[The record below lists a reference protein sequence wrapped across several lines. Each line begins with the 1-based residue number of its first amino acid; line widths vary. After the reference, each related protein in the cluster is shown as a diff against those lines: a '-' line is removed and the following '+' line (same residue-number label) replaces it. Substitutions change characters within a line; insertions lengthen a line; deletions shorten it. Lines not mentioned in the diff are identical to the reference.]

1 VSARGRLLI
10 VDDDESIRLIA
21 RMSLER
27 IGGWEVLDA
36 GCAADA
42 LEAARSG
49 PLEAVLLDVMMPGV
63 DGPATLE
70 LLRPV
75 IGPDTPVIFL
85 TAKTQAAD
93 REHLA
98 GLGAAGL
105 IAKPFDPMTLPD
117 QVAATVAD
125 STGGIDPSVE

>member
-1 VSARGRLLI
+1 MSPRGRLLI
-10 VDDDESIRLIA
+10 VDDDEDIRLIA

-36 GCAADA
+36 ASAEDA
-42 LEAARSG
+42 VEVARSG

-63 DGPATLE
+63 DGPATLQ

-85 TAKTQAAD
+85 TAKTQSAD
-93 REHLA
+93 RERLA
-98 GLGAAGL
+98 ELGVAGL
-105 IAKPFDPMTLPD
+105 ITKPFDPMTLPD
-117 QVAATVAD
+117 ELSAWLRR
-125 STGGIDPSVE
+125 

>member
-1 VSARGRLLI
+1 MTGPGRLLL
-10 VDDDESIRLIA
+10 VDDEDDIRLIA
-21 RMSLER
+21 RLSLER

-36 GCAADA
+36 GSAEEA
-42 LEAARSG
+42 LAAARSG
-49 PLEAVLLDVMMPGV
+49 PVDAVLLDVMMPGV
-63 DGPATLE
+63 DGPGTLE

-93 REHLA
+93 RERLA
-98 GLGAAGL
+98 GLGATGL

-117 QVAATVAD
+117 DVAARLAA
-125 STGGIDPSVE
+125 

>member
-1 VSARGRLLI
+1 MSHAGRLLI
-10 VDDDESIRLIA
+10 VDDEDDIRLIA

-36 GCAADA
+36 GSAQDA
-42 LEAARSG
+42 VEAARSG
-49 PLEAVLLDVMMPGV
+49 PVDVVLLDVMMPGV
-63 DGPATLE
+63 DGPGALD

-85 TAKTQAAD
+85 TAKTQTAD
-93 REHLA
+93 RERLA
-98 GLGAAGL
+98 RLGGAGL

-117 QVAATVAD
+117 EVSARLRGRQ
-125 STGGIDPSVE
+125 G

>member
-1 VSARGRLLI
+1 MSPRGRLLI
-10 VDDDESIRLIA
+10 VDDDEDIRLIA

-36 GCAADA
+36 ASAEDA
-42 LEAARSG
+42 VEVARSG

-63 DGPATLE
+63 DGPATLQ

-85 TAKTQAAD
+85 TAKTQSAD
-93 REHLA
+93 RARLA
-98 GLGAAGL
+98 ELGVAGL
-105 IAKPFDPMTLPD
+105 ITKPFDPMTLPD
-117 QVAATVAD
+117 ELSAWLRR
-125 STGGIDPSVE
+125 

>member
-1 VSARGRLLI
+1 VTGPGRLLL
-10 VDDDESIRLIA
+10 VDDDDDIRLIA

-36 GCAADA
+36 ATAQEA
-42 LEAARSG
+42 LDAARSG
-49 PLEAVLLDVMMPGV
+49 PLDAVLLDVMMPSL
-63 DGPATLE
+63 DGPGTLE

-93 REHLA
+93 RERLA
-98 GLGAAGL
+98 DLGAAGL

-117 QVAATVAD
+117 EVAARLAV
-125 STGGIDPSVE
+125 

>member
-1 VSARGRLLI
+1 MTGPGRLLL
-10 VDDDESIRLIA
+10 VDDERDIRLIA

-36 GCAADA
+36 GSAEEA
-42 LEAARSG
+42 LAAARSG
-49 PLEAVLLDVMMPGV
+49 PVDAVLLDVMMPGV
-63 DGPATLE
+63 DGPSTLE

-75 IGPDTPVIFL
+75 IGPETPVIFL
-85 TAKTQAAD
+85 TAKSQAAD
-93 REHLA
+93 RERLA

-117 QVAATVAD
+117 EVAARLAV
-125 STGGIDPSVE
+125 

>member
-1 VSARGRLLI
+1 MTSRGRLLL
-10 VDDDESIRLIA
+10 VDDEDDIRLIA
-21 RMSLER
+21 RLSLER

-36 GCAADA
+36 GSAEEA
-42 LEAARSG
+42 LDAARST
-49 PLEAVLLDVMMPGV
+49 PVDAVLLDVMMPGV
-63 DGPATLE
+63 DGPGTLE

-75 IGPDTPVIFL
+75 IGQETPVIFL
-85 TAKTQAAD
+85 TAKTLAAD

-117 QVAATVAD
+117 EVAARLT
-125 STGGIDPSVE
+125 T

>member
-1 VSARGRLLI
+1 MTRRGRLLL
-10 VDDDESIRLIA
+10 VDDEDDIRLIA

-36 GCAADA
+36 GSAEEA
-42 LEAARSG
+42 LDAARSG
-49 PLEAVLLDVMMPGV
+49 PLDAVLLDVMMPGV

-70 LLRPV
+70 LLRPL
-75 IGPDTPVIFL
+75 IGRDTPVIFL

-93 REHLA
+93 RDRLA

-117 QVAATVAD
+117 EVAARLAA
-125 STGGIDPSVE
+125 

>member
-1 VSARGRLLI
+1 MSPRGRLLI
-10 VDDDESIRLIA
+10 VDDDEDIRLIA

-36 GCAADA
+36 ASAEDA
-42 LEAARSG
+42 VEAARSG

-63 DGPATLE
+63 DGPATLQ

-85 TAKTQAAD
+85 TAKTQSAD
-93 REHLA
+93 RERLA
-98 GLGAAGL
+98 ELGVAGL
-105 IAKPFDPMTLPD
+105 ITKPFDPMTLPD
-117 QVAATVAD
+117 ELSAWLRR
-125 STGGIDPSVE
+125 

>member
-1 VSARGRLLI
+1 VTPRGRLLI
-10 VDDDESIRLIA
+10 VDDDEDIRLIA

-36 GCAADA
+36 ASAEDA
-42 LEAARSG
+42 VEAARSG

-63 DGPATLE
+63 DGPATLQ

-85 TAKTQAAD
+85 TAKTQSAD
-93 REHLA
+93 RERLA
-98 GLGAAGL
+98 ELGVAGL
-105 IAKPFDPMTLPD
+105 ITKPFDPMTLPD
-117 QVAATVAD
+117 ELSAWLRR
-125 STGGIDPSVE
+125 

>member
-1 VSARGRLLI
+1 VSLRGRLLI
-10 VDDDESIRLIA
+10 VDDDEDIRLIA

-36 GCAADA
+36 ACAADA
-42 LEAARSG
+42 VEAARSG

-63 DGPATLE
+63 DGPATLK

-85 TAKTQAAD
+85 TAKTQPAD
-93 REHLA
+93 RERLA
-98 GLGAAGL
+98 ELGAAGL
-105 IAKPFDPMTLPD
+105 ITKPFDPMTLPD
-117 QVAATVAD
+117 DVSAWLNR
-125 STGGIDPSVE
+125 